1 MPADWPAGEGVVR
14 VPVADEVTLP
24 LLVLWPAG
32 APTAA
37 VARLRAGMATER

>member
-1 MPADWPAGEGVVR
+1 MPAGSPAGSGVAE
-14 VPVADEVTLP
+14 VAVDDDLTLP

-32 APTAA
+32 APGPA